1 MYLIC
6 WWTQVISTAWI
17 LWIML
22 QYLFQSLLS
31 FHLSMHVRMPSLQ
44 SCLTLCDPMECSLP
58 DCSVHGILQARIPEW
73 AAMHSFRGSSQPK
86 DQTHISCRSCTAG
99 GFFTTEPPGKSKN
112 TGVGCHFLLHCM
124 LSRFSH
130 VWLCVTRWTAAH
142 QAPLFIGFSRQEYQ
156 SGLPFPSPKNQIY
169 K

>member
-1 MYLIC
+1 
-6 WWTQVISTAWI
+6 
-17 LWIML
+17 ML

-112 TGVGCHFLLHCM
+112 TGLDSLSLLQGNLLDPRIELGSPALQADSFLLSHRGSPLLCK
-124 LSRFSH
+124 LLKSRPDH
-130 VWLCVTRWTAAH
+130 MANLCFT
-142 QAPLFIGFSRQEYQ
+142 F
-156 SGLPFPSPKNQIY
+156 
-169 K
+169 

>member
-1 MYLIC
+1 
-6 WWTQVISTAWI
+6 
-17 LWIML
+17 ML

-112 TGVGCHFLLHCM
+112 TGLDSLSLLQGNLLDPRIELGSPALQADSFLLSHRGSPLLCK
-124 LSRFSH
+124 LLKSRLDH
-130 VWLCVTRWTAAH
+130 MANLCFT
-142 QAPLFIGFSRQEYQ
+142 F
-156 SGLPFPSPKNQIY
+156 
-169 K
+169 

>member
-1 MYLIC
+1 
-6 WWTQVISTAWI
+6 
-17 LWIML
+17 ML

-58 DCSVHGILQARIPEW
+58 DCSVHGILQARTPEW

-112 TGVGCHFLLHCM
+112 TGLDSLSLLQGNLLDPRIELGSPALQADSFLLSHRGSPLLCK
-124 LSRFSH
+124 LLKSRLDH
-130 VWLCVTRWTAAH
+130 MANLCFT
-142 QAPLFIGFSRQEYQ
+142 F
-156 SGLPFPSPKNQIY
+156 
-169 K
+169 

>member
-1 MYLIC
+1 
-6 WWTQVISTAWI
+6 
-17 LWIML
+17 ML

-112 TGVGCHFLLHCM
+112 TGLDSLSLLQGNLLDPRIELGSPALQADSFLL
-124 LSRFSH
+124 SH
-130 VWLCVTRWTAAH
+130 RGSPLLCKLLKSSLDHMANLCFT
-142 QAPLFIGFSRQEYQ
+142 F
-156 SGLPFPSPKNQIY
+156 
-169 K
+169 

>member
-1 MYLIC
+1 
-6 WWTQVISTAWI
+6 
-17 LWIML
+17 ML

-31 FHLSMHVRMPSLQ
+31 FHLSMHARMPSLQ

-112 TGVGCHFLLHCM
+112 TGLDSLSLLQGNLLDPRIELGSPALQADSFLLSHRGSPLLCK
-124 LSRFSH
+124 LLKSRLDH
-130 VWLCVTRWTAAH
+130 MANLCFT
-142 QAPLFIGFSRQEYQ
+142 F
-156 SGLPFPSPKNQIY
+156 
-169 K
+169 